1 MWIMREDESL
11 YVNEANVAMVA
22 MDAADCSLTLTGR
35 DRVEILKISFEYTE
49 SVYKAYQ
56 SIVKAIALCKPLVDI
71 RKME

>member
-35 DRVEILKISFEYTE
+35 DKGEILKISFEYTV

-56 SIVKAIALCKPLVDI
+56 SIVRGIALGKPLVDI